1 MLCKKLHSDYQ
12 EYIRGMA
19 SLELSAKNVSLLAI
33 FAALSF
39 IICKF
44 IPGIP
49 IVGVPEASIKF
60 DAAVAPI
67 YGIIIGPYLGFLA
80 ALIGGLIAA
89 GNLFSVLTS
98 FCTAISAMVAG
109 FLTLD
114 KVSMKGRIQGW
125 SISALILS
133 VLIAGWYFTWVG
145 QKAPFYPVIHFAGL
159 FAILITRGW
168 AANSFREIAIKKEK
182 WQVKPTS
189 ILLGVILFVLGYMFT
204 KPYLNETF
212 PLNYLSL
219 PSGILGAVLVLYGIF
234 GAGRFSFISSV
245 FLSNYC
251 GIIADHM
258 LGNLIFIATID
269 IFIPLSIIE
278 KYFLEP
284 LGLPDIPSLF
294 MYMIPVS
301 AFERVIITIVATI
314 VAVGLISG
322 LYRAGLILKK
332 S

>member
-1 MLCKKLHSDYQ
+1 L
-12 EYIRGMA
+12 A
-19 SLELSAKNVSLLAI
+19 STELSTKNVALLTI

-49 IVGVPEASIKF
+49 IVGIPDAQIKF
-60 DAAVAPI
+60 DAAVAPL
-67 YGIIIGPYLGFLA
+67 YGMVIGPYMGFLA

-89 GNLFSVLTS
+89 GNPFSVLTS

-114 KVSMKGRIQGW
+114 KISKNSKIQGW
-125 SISALILS
+125 PISAVILAT
-133 VLIAGWYFTWVG
+133 LIAGWYATWVG
-145 QKAPFYPVIHFAGL
+145 QKAIFYPVLHFAGL

-168 AANSFREIAIKKEK
+168 VANSFKEIGVPKEG
-182 WQVKPTS
+182 WQFKPAS
-189 ILLGVILFVLGYMFT
+189 ILSGVILFAVGYMFT
-204 KPYLNETF
+204 KPYMNEAI

-219 PSGILGAVLVLYGIF
+219 PLYIVAAVLILYGIF
-234 GAGRFSFISSV
+234 GAGRFSFISAV
-245 FLSNYC
+245 FLADYC

-269 IFIPLSIIE
+269 IFIPLSVVE
-278 KYFLEP
+278 EYFLKP

-294 MYMIPVS
+294 MYMVPVS
-301 AFERVIITIVATI
+301 AIERILMTVVATI
-314 VAVGLISG
+314 VGVGLISG
-322 LYRAGLILKK
+322 LYKAGLIPKK
-332 S
+332 Q